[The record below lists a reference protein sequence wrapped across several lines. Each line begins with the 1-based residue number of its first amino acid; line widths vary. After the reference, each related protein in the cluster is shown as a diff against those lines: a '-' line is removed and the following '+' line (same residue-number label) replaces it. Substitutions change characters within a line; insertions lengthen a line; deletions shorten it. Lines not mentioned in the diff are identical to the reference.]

1 MNKVIYNG
9 LTRGVIMSIIHL
21 ECDTSTGLS
30 RMSDIELVSIY
41 KEIILEA
48 V

>member
-9 LTRGVIMSIIHL
+9 LTRGVIISIIHM
-21 ECDTSTGLS
+21 ECDTSVGLS
-30 RMSDIELVSIY
+30 KMSDIELVSVY
-41 KEIILEA
+41 KEIIMEA